1 MQICQNDLGFSLYTV
16 LSIYYVVTT
25 LDKWMNVR
33 VVNNELDSYL
43 FSFSFI
49 FIFFLILVFL
59 FSLFL
64 NSDKGC
70 DITSCVIVISHKA

>member
-1 MQICQNDLGFSLYTV
+1 MYRVQTCQNDLGFSLYTV
-16 LSIYYVVTT
+16 LSVCYVVTT
-25 LDKWMNVR
+25 LDKWMDVR

-49 FIFFLILVFL
+49 FFFLILVF
-59 FSLFL
+59 LFL

-70 DITSCVIVISHKA
+70 DMISCVTVISHKA